1 MSRTTYQS
9 INLYFKTIVFKAL
22 ELVGLFNKGS
32 NMLMAHLTIYL
43 KPKIY
48 TIGNLT
54 KLHAYSY
61 ILRVNLIGIMNKEN
75 LLI

>member
-32 NMLMAHLTIYL
+32 NMLMAHLT
-43 KPKIY
+43 PKIY